1 MIEVFKTNV
10 TNEEYAS
17 MLVNMIHQNFTGYT
31 ANFDLQDCDK
41 ILRIVNTTGSVRA
54 GAVINFLKG
63 FGFNAEILPDE
74 IVLATQPLAAGYSQT
89 KN

>member
-10 TNEEYAS
+10 TNEAHAR
-17 MLVNMIHQNFTGYT
+17 MLVNMIHQSFAGYK

-41 ILRIVNTTGSVRA
+41 ILRIVNTTGSVRV
-54 GAVINFLKG
+54 GTVINFLNH
-63 FGFNAEILPDE
+63 FGFHAEVLPDE
-74 IVLATQPLAAGYSQT
+74 IVWISQSLAVGCIQT